1 MNESGT
7 LTFTELFNRL
17 IMEVLFRIN
26 SGDLSER
33 QLARLLGLSQPQ
45 LHNVL
50 KGKRRLQPVV
60 ADRLL
65 QIFGLSIAD
74 LLSPVNSSPCE
85 RAANVPRK
93 ALARETSTRPSTNR
107 NAG

>member
-7 LTFTELFNRL
+7 LTFTELFSRL

-65 QIFGLSIAD
+65 QIFGLSIVD
-74 LLSPVNSSPCE
+74 LLSPVNSSPSE

-93 ALARETSTRPSTNR
+93 ALARETPTRPSTNR
-107 NAG
+107 NAR